1 MKRIERFDK
10 YMEVKHLK
18 DNKVTVQAGLS
29 VGSLGKSR
37 KPNRDLSI
45 SNIEKILN
53 FYTDLSREWL
63 LTGKGEMLKEH
74 SAIAENHSVSISG
87 DEIRE
92 NNIHVNTDDTLA
104 MLIAEMAAQ
113 RKMTEKILDQNTK
126 ILEQNSELIA
136 SLVSRVRTED
146 M

>member
-10 YMEVKHLK
+10 YMEVKHLN

-45 SNIEKILN
+45 SNIERILN

-63 LTGKGEMLKEH
+63 LTGKGEMLKNT
-74 SAIAENHSVSISG
+74 SAVAENHSISIAG
-87 DEIRE
+87 EEIKENKINVNADETI
-92 NNIHVNTDDTLA
+92 A
-104 MLIAEMAAQ
+104 MLIAEVAAQ
-113 RKMTEKILDQNTK
+113 RRLTEKVLEHNT
-126 ILEQNSELIA
+126 ELIA
-136 SLVSRVRTED
+136 IIANKRQ
-146 M
+146 